1 MFYYAVNKRVRIQI
15 VLLLFHQNMMN
26 LIIDVGNT
34 LVKLA
39 VFENETLTFKKSCIK
54 SEFIS
59 TLQKFSND
67 FPKINH
73 VIVSSV
79 GNFSEGELL
88 EIKNRYK
95 VFVLTYKDPIPF
107 KNKYA
112 SPNTLGV
119 DRIAL
124 VSAAAVQYP
133 NKNVLVIDAG
143 SCITYDFIN
152 SENEY
157 LGGAISPGIN
167 MRYKSLNRFT
177 EKLPLLDPKM
187 INNFIGDATD
197 SSIHIGVLQGIINEI
212 EGFISLYKEKHEELT
227 IILTGGDAHFLLDSL
242 KNDIFA
248 SSNFLLEGLNYILEH
263 NKDTC

>member
-1 MFYYAVNKRVRIQI
+1 
-15 VLLLFHQNMMN
+15 MN

-39 VFENETLTFKKSCIK
+39 VFDNNTLAFKKSCVK
-54 SEFIS
+54 EDFLTTLEEVSIS
-59 TLQKFSND
+59 Y
-67 FPKINH
+67 PKIKD

-88 EIKNRYK
+88 ELKNRYK
-95 VFVLTYKDPIPF
+95 VFVLTHKDSIPF
-107 KNKYA
+107 ENKYA
-112 SPNTLGV
+112 SPDTLGV

-152 SENEY
+152 SENKY
-157 LGGAISPGIN
+157 QGGAISPGIK
-167 MRYKSLNRFT
+167 MRYQALNTFT
-177 EKLPLLDPKM
+177 DKLPFLEPKTF
-187 INNFIGDATD
+187 NNFIGDSTE
-197 SSIHIGVLQGIINEI
+197 SSIHIGVTQGVLNEI
-212 EGFISLYKEKHEELT
+212 EGFISLYKENYKELT
-227 IILTGGDAHFLLDSL
+227 IILTGGDVHFLLDSL

-248 SSNFLLEGLNYILEH
+248 TSNFLLEGLNYILEH
-263 NKDTC
+263 NKNIC

>member
-1 MFYYAVNKRVRIQI
+1 
-15 VLLLFHQNMMN
+15 MN

-39 VFENETLTFKKSCIK
+39 VFNNNVLEFKKSCIK
-54 SEFIS
+54 ADFLSVLNEVSVAYPSI
-59 TLQKFSND
+59 ND
-67 FPKINH
+67 

-79 GNFSEGELL
+79 GNFSDGELS

-95 VFVLTYKDPIPF
+95 VFVLTHKDPIPF
-107 KNKYA
+107 KNNYA
-112 SPNTLGV
+112 SPETLGV

-124 VSAAAVQYP
+124 VSAAAIQFS

-157 LGGAISPGIN
+157 LGGAISPGLK
-167 MRYKSLNRFT
+167 MRYKALNLLT
-177 EKLPLLDPKM
+177 DKLPLLEPKTVDDYM
-187 INNFIGDATD
+187 GDSTE
-197 SSIHIGVLQGIINEI
+197 SSMHIGVIKGALNEI
-212 EGFISLYKEKHEELT
+212 EGFISSYKDDYKELT
-227 IILTGGDAHFLLDSL
+227 IILTGGDANYLLDSL

-248 SSNFLLEGLNYILEH
+248 TSNFLLEGLNYILEY